1 MIDFQQF
8 HFLRPYCLLALLP
21 LAVLL
26 WFMIKKR
33 LGSRSWEGVC
43 DEELLPYVLI
53 GTTNRGRNS
62 SVFLTGLCV
71 SIAIVALAGPVWEK
85 LPQPVFS
92 NQGALVI
99 ALDLSRSMDADD
111 ITPSRVARARYKI
124 EDILK
129 QREEGQ
135 TALLV
140 YAGDAFTV
148 SPLTDD
154 IATIVSQLKALSTD
168 IMPVVGN
175 RTDLAL
181 FRSMDLLKQAGVARG
196 DILLLTDEV
205 DYQQARESAEKVIR
219 AGYRLSIL
227 GVGTERGVPVPLADG
242 SFLKDAQGQI
252 VIPNLDERA
261 MRELVALGDG
271 RYMRISISDDD
282 VNALKQLF
290 ATQIGEDSISDTE
303 LETDVWL
310 ERGPWLLLLLLP
322 FCLVV
327 FRRGYIVV
335 LLIFLLPLPNNV
347 EAFEWRDLWLRSDQQ
362 AKRILEQGDAKK
374 AAELFE
380 DPAWKGA
387 AEYRAGD
394 FDAAN
399 AILETLENVEGKYN
413 RGNALARLGRYEEA
427 IAEYEKV
434 LEEQPEH
441 EDALHNKEL
450 LEEELKKQQEQQE
463 QKEQS
468 EEGEQG
474 NESQDK
480 QEQEQQKQEQ
490 EQQQSD
496 EQEQQ
501 EQEQQES
508 EGEEEKEP
516 EEQEGEQEMNEAEA
530 TPDEEQQA
538 TEQWLRRI
546 PDDPAGL
553 LRRKFRYQHQQRQA
567 DPNEK
572 TW

>member
-1 MIDFQQF
+1 MIDFQNF

-62 SVFLTGLCV
+62 SVFLTGLCA
-71 SIAIVALAGPVWEK
+71 SIAIIALAGPVWEK

-92 NQGALVI
+92 SQGALVI

-154 IATIVSQLKALSTD
+154 ITTIVSQLKALSTD

-335 LLIFLLPLPNNV
+335 LLIFLLPMPNNV

-399 AILETLENVEGKYN
+399 AILETLENVEDKYN

-480 QEQEQQKQEQ
+480 QEQEQQEQEQ

-501 EQEQQES
+501 EQEQRES

-516 EEQEGEQEMNEAEA
+516 EEQQGEQEMNEAEA

-553 LRRKFRYQHQQRQA
+553 LRRKFRYQYQQRQA